1 MSSETKQSKKSNT
14 ITLVAVK
21 SASKLFNDSNSKSFR
36 TPISLLQE
44 ICSKSLC
51 ASPVYELLDT
61 EGKVHQPTF
70 VYKCSLNH
78 EVQAI
83 GKSNTKKRAKH
94 LAALGI
100 LNQIRDDNSDTNIE
114 LSQILEE
121 LM

>member
-1 MSSETKQSKKSNT
+1 MSNDTKKSDL
-14 ITLVAVK
+14 ITLAAVK
-21 SASKLFNDSNSKSFR
+21 AASQLFKESDSKSFR

-44 ICSKSLC
+44 ICTKSVC
-51 ASPVYELLDT
+51 SSPNYELLDT

-70 VYKCSLNH
+70 VYKCNLNH

-94 LAALGI
+94 LAALGV
-100 LNQIRDDNSDTNIE
+100 LNQIQIKNNDINEE
-114 LSQILEE
+114 LSQILQE